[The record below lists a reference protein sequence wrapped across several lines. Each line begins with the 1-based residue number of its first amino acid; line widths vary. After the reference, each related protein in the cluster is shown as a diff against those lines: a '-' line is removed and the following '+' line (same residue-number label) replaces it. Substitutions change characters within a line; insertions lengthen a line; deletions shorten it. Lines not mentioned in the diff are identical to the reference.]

1 MEVYADQVGECRG
14 VACHGDVG
22 LDAARF
28 DDMPA
33 SVSKRLEPRTGG
45 A

>member
-22 LDAARF
+22 LDAERF
-28 DDMPA
+28 NDMPA
-33 SVSKRLEPRTGG
+33 NTTMRLEPHTGG